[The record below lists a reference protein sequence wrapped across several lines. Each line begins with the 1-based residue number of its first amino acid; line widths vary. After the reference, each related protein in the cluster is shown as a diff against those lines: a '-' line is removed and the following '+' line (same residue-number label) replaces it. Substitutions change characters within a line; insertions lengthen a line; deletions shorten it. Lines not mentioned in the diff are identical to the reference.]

1 MLTGMNAA
9 DNALTYFHKGFNC
22 AQSVFASFAQ
32 ELGLSEDTALRLS
45 SAFGAGLGRMRG
57 TCGAFSGLC
66 MVAGFCKGNLT
77 GNPEDKEIIFALTRE
92 LADEFKKEFGT
103 LSCKELLHLDDN
115 LQEPARPSERSSSY
129 YAQRP
134 CERCVE
140 FCASKARLLLD
151 KHTNCLQ

>member
-1 MLTGMNAA
+1 MLTDMNAA
-9 DNALTYFHKGFNC
+9 ENSLAYFHKGFNC
-22 AQSVFASFAQ
+22 AQSVFAPFAQ
-32 ELGLSEDTALRLS
+32 ELGLSEEASLRLS

-129 YAQRP
+129 YAHRP

-151 KHTNCLQ
+151 KHANCLK